1 MPDFDVRS
9 CVSILISADF
19 LKIST
24 LVDDSLLYISRNLNE
39 ILKLP
44 LDMNCI
50 NDHLTCKLASL
61 LSIDQIEQLTDR
73 KDKFQSWL
81 FMKKTD

>member
-19 LKIST
+19 LKISH
-24 LVDDSLLYISRNLNE
+24 LVEDSLLYISKNLDE

-44 LDMNCI
+44 IDMNCI
-50 NDHLTCKLASL
+50 NDKLTCKLASL
-61 LSIDQIEQLTDR
+61 LSIEDID
-73 KDKFQSWL
+73 
-81 FMKKTD
+81 